1 MSGELKPCPLCEG
14 PAELDRYSPF
24 RHYRTGEPLDQV
36 SVYCTQCS
44 LSLSWYPR
52 DLDLDRDQTAE
63 FVTEQWNHRPRAP
76 LPPKDTE
83 HE

>member
-1 MSGELKPCPLCEG
+1 MSGELLPCPLCKG

-24 RHYRTGEPLDQV
+24 RHYRTGEPLEQV

-76 LPPKDTE
+76 LQPKDTE
-83 HE
+83 Q